1 MIWFANIFSCF
12 IFSFV
17 SYSILSLR
25 HDQVSFYSC
34 LASGVYRFS
43 LLFDLS
49 SIRIVSFSDNLT
61 NQSTHSSLR
70 SFFFSSPHSIL
81 LALHTVT
88 FSKHYKIH
96 INIEFGY
103 GFQHSNRHTGT
114 FIHVGMF
121 SFCVC
126 SQFEIISEQFSSF
139 QENISVKTHNIVS
152 TVYVCNFRYCNKW

>member
-1 MIWFANIFSCF
+1 MIKFLFVQLLGIRCISIFRAIRF
-12 IFSFV
+12 EFHFESF
-17 SYSILSLR
+17 
-25 HDQVSFYSC
+25 
-34 LASGVYRFS
+34 RFQTIS
-43 LLFDLS
+43 
-49 SIRIVSFSDNLT
+49 LT
-61 NQSTHSSLR
+61 NRLIR
-70 SFFFSSPHSIL
+70 LLCARCFFFLPHSIL

-88 FSKHYKIH
+88 FSKHYNIH

-103 GFQHSNRHTGT
+103 GFQHSNRYTGT

-126 SQFEIISEQFSSF
+126 SQFGIISEQFSSF